1 VVRVHV
7 LVRST
12 TTATAEHVVMGPLS
26 PVIQIASGLTLWV
39 LVFALAL
46 VVLVVWDYLG
56 RR

>member
-1 VVRVHV
+1 MVRVHV

>member
-1 VVRVHV
+1 MVRVHV
-7 LVRST
+7 LVGST
-12 TTATAEHVVMGPLS
+12 AAAPAEHVVMGPLS

-46 VVLVVWDYLG
+46 IVLIVWDHLG